1 MCTSAIGIPQTAI
14 TMYRGP
20 LYKNGDKGEGC
31 MSESKNVAVSFRVSG
46 RFRKLLEAAAVRE
59 NRSLT
64 NMLETLL
71 FEYCEVH
78 DIKASPEPLGIK
90 KAKKGRTFT

>member
-1 MCTSAIGIPQTAI
+1 
-14 TMYRGP
+14 
-20 LYKNGDKGEGC
+20 

-90 KAKKGRTFT
+90 KAKKGRTST